1 MHLKQFGEILNR
13 VYIRFEDGQY
23 PLPTNKD
30 FSILLKSLAKF
41 HPYADGVHLYEKDSL
56 TGQEHIYL
64 KRTKRF
70 LLKKTAQYILGISQR
85 QADESMASFVSLRQ
99 IRHIYNFLAG
109 DSLALP
115 AYTVIIFYVLFCL
128 FPPNSIE
135 RTACKNYLNLISEAV
150 HEYVL
155 YYPDDELA
163 YFFEDCYGLVSNAM
177 EEGNS
182 GMTIKEFP
190 GIPREHP
197 EEDLIK

>member
-85 QADESMASFVSLRQ
+85 QADESISPYELES
-99 IRHIYNFLAG
+99 I
-109 DSLALP
+109 LALLHL
-115 AYTVIIFYVLFCL
+115 IINEAKKVETTDALFQKDYAE
-128 FPPNSIE
+128 IE
-135 RTACKNYLNLISEAV
+135 QILGQIQNIFQNK
-150 HEYVL
+150 
-155 YYPDDELA
+155 P
-163 YFFEDCYGLVSNAM
+163 
-177 EEGNS
+177 
-182 GMTIKEFP
+182 
-190 GIPREHP
+190 
-197 EEDLIK
+197 

>member
-85 QADESMASFVSLRQ
+85 QADESINNAKIL
-99 IRHIYNFLAG
+99 FLQN
-109 DSLALP
+109 P
-115 AYTVIIFYVLFCL
+115 F
-128 FPPNSIE
+128 
-135 RTACKNYLNLISEAV
+135 K
-150 HEYVL
+150 
-155 YYPDDELA
+155 
-163 YFFEDCYGLVSNAM
+163 
-177 EEGNS
+177 
-182 GMTIKEFP
+182 
-190 GIPREHP
+190 
-197 EEDLIK
+197 

>member
-150 HEYVL
+150 HEYSLMYCLSSFTTSSKSVML
-155 YYPDDELA
+155 LRPLT
-163 YFFEDCYGLVSNAM
+163 CHIPVSPGLVA
-177 EEGNS
+177 
-182 GMTIKEFP
+182 
-190 GIPREHP
+190 RRAR
-197 EEDLIK
+197 

>member
-163 YFFEDCYGLVSNAM
+163 YFFEDCYGLVC
-177 EEGNS
+177 
-182 GMTIKEFP
+182 TYIIITHI
-190 GIPREHP
+190 IPFMALVYIL
-197 EEDLIK
+197 LI

>member
-30 FSILLKSLAKF
+30 FSILLKSLTKF

-85 QADESMASFVSLRQ
+85 QADESM
-99 IRHIYNFLAG
+99 
-109 DSLALP
+109 DD
-115 AYTVIIFYVLFCL
+115 IIFLSLC
-128 FPPNSIE
+128 N
-135 RTACKNYLNLISEAV
+135 
-150 HEYVL
+150 
-155 YYPDDELA
+155 
-163 YFFEDCYGLVSNAM
+163 
-177 EEGNS
+177 
-182 GMTIKEFP
+182 
-190 GIPREHP
+190 
-197 EEDLIK
+197 